1 MKNCRNSVKI
11 FPLLLITGWLA
22 ACSNPSTPAGYI
34 GYVTKG
40 AWFGH
45 DRFYEMQTGPTSTG
59 IGWLLSV
66 QNISIT
72 PYTYHEPMSIL
83 SKDNLKVSFQ
93 THIVWRV
100 KLEQEQVKIFVEKY
114 STLEKDEKNPNK
126 IVETAYNNFL
136 KEPLRTATRNEVQ
149 ALDALELKAKIV
161 EIGTNIETKIKN
173 WAANTPFDIMSVVV
187 GDIQYPNE
195 VADAVAK
202 KMATTQV
209 LEQKTTEIQ
218 IAERDAQKRI
228 KDAEGVA
235 KAMEIINQRLTAQ
248 YLQHEAIEAQK
259 AMVGSPNHTTIYI
272 PVGNNGVPLVGTFN
286 PATGG

>member
-1 MKNCRNSVKI
+1 MKNRVNSIKI
-11 FPLLLITGWLA
+11 LVLALITGWLS
-22 ACSNPSTPAGYI
+22 ACSNPSTPAGYM

-59 IGWLLSV
+59 IGWLLGV

-72 PYTYHEPMSIL
+72 PYTYHEPMSVL

-100 KLEQEQVKIFVEKY
+100 RPDQEQVKIFVEKY
-114 STLEKDEKNPNK
+114 STIEKDEKNPNK

-149 ALDALELKAKIV
+149 ALDALILKEQIVLIGDKIEKKMRSWV
-161 EIGTNIETKIKN
+161 NT
-173 WAANTPFDIMSVVV
+173 TPFNIMSVVV

-195 VADAVAK
+195 VANAVAK
-202 KMATTQV
+202 KMATTQI

-272 PVGNNGVPLVGTFN
+272 PVGPNGVPLAGTFN
-286 PATGG
+286 PATGR